1 MPHTSPFIS
10 TFFFTCTKVQILT
23 QAAAEEHRATHIP
36 GTIGYKISDVMTD
49 LVNLAVKYLRVCVCA
64 PMRGVDGV
72 LLTHICGPMCV
83 CVWPRV

>member
-1 MPHTSPFIS
+1 M
-10 TFFFTCTKVQILT
+10 QILT

-83 CVWPRV
+83 CVCVCVCVRVCVCVSMEQEGST